1 MKKVISVLIAVIMMI
16 GMTCPITSMADD
28 GINIIINGQVQQ
40 YDQMPVIVNGRTL
53 VPLRGIFEALG
64 AVVSWD
70 DSTKTI
76 IGVKAT
82 KSIVLQIDNTF
93 ASINNEA
100 TTLDVAPSIMNSR
113 TMVPVRF
120 VSEALGADVQ
130 WDGNTRTV
138 TITSPDGDVLENDYR
153 PAAPGTEILN
163 AGTVIVSNDDFLK
176 SKHNNGKISTIEFKD
191 GVLEMVMTGTPE
203 NDNKVN
209 LSFPVNFNGIMNEG
223 DICLL
228 SFSAKLNDG
237 GENGFGKV
245 KPYIQAGSDLGY
257 LKSLFATTSFGKE
270 WTNCYLPFVAKAG
283 MANGGIRLASLQ
295 QSISIKDV
303 KLVNYGNTVTF
314 ASLPNTIDK

>member
-1 MKKVISVLIAVIMMI
+1 MKKVISLLITLVMVFGIM
-16 GMTCPITSMADD
+16 CPMGAMADD
-28 GINIIINGQVQQ
+28 GINIIINGQKQQ

-82 KSIVLQIDNTF
+82 KSIVLQIDNQF

-100 TTLDVAPSIMNSR
+100 TTLDVAPSILNSR

-120 VSEALGADVQ
+120 VSEALGAEVA
-130 WDGNTRTV
+130 WDGDTKTV
-138 TITSPDGDVLENDYR
+138 TITSPEGDVIENDYK
-153 PAAPGTEILN
+153 PSAPGTDILN
-163 AGTVIVSNDDFLK
+163 SGTVLMSNEEFLN
-176 SKHNNGKISTIEFKD
+176 SKLSNGKISTLEFKD
-191 GVLEMVMTGTPE
+191 GVLEVDITSQPE
-203 NDNKVN
+203 NDNKVA
-209 LSFPVNFNGIMNEG
+209 LTFPSKFETTMAEG

-228 SFSAKLNDG
+228 AFKAKLNAG
-237 GENGFGKV
+237 GNNGYGKV

-257 LKSLFATTSFGKE
+257 AKSLFATTSFSTE
-270 WTNCYLPFVAKAG
+270 WTDCYLPFVAKAG
-283 MANGGIRLASLQ
+283 MINGGIRLASLQ

-303 KLVNYGNTVTF
+303 KLINYGTSVAF
-314 ASLPNTIDK
+314 SSLPNTIDK

>member
-1 MKKVISVLIAVIMMI
+1 MKKVISLLIALVMMI

-176 SKHNNGKISTIEFKD
+176 SKYNNGKISTIEFKD

-303 KLVNYGNTVTF
+303 KLINYGNTVTF

>member
-1 MKKVISVLIAVIMMI
+1 MKKFISLLITLVLVFSIA
-16 GMTCPITSMADD
+16 CPFSASADD
-28 GINIIINGQVQQ
+28 SISIIINGKVQQ

-70 DSTKTI
+70 DATKTI

-120 VSEALGADVQ
+120 VSEALGADVA
-130 WDGNTRTV
+130 WDGDTRTV
-138 TITSPDGDVLENDYR
+138 TITSPDGDVIESDYK
-153 PAAPGTEILN
+153 PAAPGAEVLDS
-163 AGTVIVSNDDFLK
+163 GEVIVSNEDFLK
-176 SKHNNGKISTIEFKD
+176 SKLNTGKISTLEFKE
-191 GVLEMVMTGTPE
+191 GVLEMVMTGTPA
-203 NDNKVN
+203 NDNTISISFPTN
-209 LSFPVNFNGIMNEG
+209 LSGVMKEG

-257 LKSLFATTSFGKE
+257 LKSLFDTTSFGKE
-270 WTNCYLPFVAKAG
+270 WTPCYLPFVVKAG
-283 MANGGIRLASLQ
+283 MVNGGIRLASLT
-295 QSISIKDV
+295 QSISIKDL
-303 KLVNYGNTVTF
+303 KLVNYGNSV
-314 ASLPNTIDK
+314 SLATLPSTIDK

>member
-1 MKKVISVLIAVIMMI
+1 MKKIVSLLVVMVMVFGL
-16 GMTCPITSMADD
+16 TCPVSTMADD
-28 GINIIINGQVQQ
+28 NINIIINGKVQQ

-93 ASINNEA
+93 ASINNNA

-130 WDGNTRTV
+130 WDGDTRTV
-138 TITSPDGDVLENDYR
+138 TITSPEGDVIENDYK
-153 PAAPGTEILN
+153 PAAPETEVLDS
-163 AGTVIVSNDDFLK
+163 GKVIVSNDDFLK
-176 SKHNNGKISTIEFKD
+176 SKLSTGKVSTLEFKD
-191 GVLEMVMTGTPE
+191 GVLEVAITGTPAS
-203 NDNKVN
+203 DNTVS
-209 LSFPVNFNGIMNEG
+209 LSFPVNFSGIMNEG
-223 DICLL
+223 DVCLL

-237 GENGFGKV
+237 GENGAGKV

-270 WTNCYLPFVAKAG
+270 WTPCYLPFVAKAG
-283 MANGGIRLASLQ
+283 MVNGGIRLASLV

-303 KLVNYGNTVTF
+303 KLLNYGTSVSF
-314 ASLPNTIDK
+314 ATLPTTIDK